1 MKQNWTEQELVE
13 FWTLTDSEKQLL
25 EQRTESG
32 RLGYAVL
39 IKFFRI
45 EGRFPLYNKEAPQ
58 SAIDF
63 LANQLNSSA
72 SVWLDFPLKGSSSE
86 RARLGRAKSA
96 ESPANSRRITYL
108 KSASYKYNK
117 IIFFSYQGVLLFF
130 EIPSFL
136 GSRMP
141 YWSGFWRFRD

>member
-45 EGRFPLYNKEAPQ
+45 EGRFPLYNKGMA
-58 SAIDF
+58 F
-63 LANQLNSSA
+63 L
-72 SVWLDFPLKGSSSE
+72 
-86 RARLGRAKSA
+86 
-96 ESPANSRRITYL
+96 
-108 KSASYKYNK
+108 
-117 IIFFSYQGVLLFF
+117 
-130 EIPSFL
+130 
-136 GSRMP
+136 
-141 YWSGFWRFRD
+141 